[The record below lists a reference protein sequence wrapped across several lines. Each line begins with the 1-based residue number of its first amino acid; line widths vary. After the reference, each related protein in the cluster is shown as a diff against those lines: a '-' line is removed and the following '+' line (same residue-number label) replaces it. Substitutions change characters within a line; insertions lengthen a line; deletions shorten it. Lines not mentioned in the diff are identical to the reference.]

1 MNATTRERELLE
13 TFVALSDTLVVDYDV
28 VELMQLL
35 VDRSA
40 ALFDAVS
47 AGVLLSDADGRVE
60 VLASTDERAKLV
72 ELMQLDEGAGPCL
85 EALATGE
92 TVAVTDVRTVRDEW
106 AGFRDQALSLGIH
119 AACAVPMRLRGQT
132 IGALNLFRARPGE
145 FDAEDLAVV
154 RAFADVAT
162 IGVLQQWALVE
173 SDLVRSQL
181 SHALDS
187 RVVIEQAKGVL
198 AFRHGVDV
206 DAAFALLR
214 AQARRTRAPITE
226 VARRV
231 VAGDESI
238 DAPTHA

>member
-1 MNATTRERELLE
+1 MRATTRERELLE

-47 AGVLLSDADGRVE
+47 SGVLLSDAEGRVE
-60 VLASTDERAKLV
+60 VLASTDEDARLI
-72 ELMQLDEGAGPCL
+72 ELMQLERGAGPCL

-92 TVAVTDVRTVRDEW
+92 VVAVPDVREVREEW
-106 AGFRDQALSLGIH
+106 SGFRDQALALGIH
-119 AACAVPMRLRGQT
+119 AACAVPMRLRGTT

-145 FDAEDLAVV
+145 FDADDLAVV

-162 IGVLQQWALVE
+162 IGVLHQWAIVE
-173 SDLVRSQL
+173 ADAVRTQL
-181 SHALDS
+181 TYALDS
-187 RVVIEQAKGVL
+187 RVVVEQAKGVL
-198 AFRHGVDV
+198 AFRHGIDV
-206 DAAFALLR
+206 DAAFSLMR
-214 AQARRTRAPITE
+214 AHARATRQPITD

-231 VAGDESI
+231 VAGEATVSPPAAD
-238 DAPTHA
+238 